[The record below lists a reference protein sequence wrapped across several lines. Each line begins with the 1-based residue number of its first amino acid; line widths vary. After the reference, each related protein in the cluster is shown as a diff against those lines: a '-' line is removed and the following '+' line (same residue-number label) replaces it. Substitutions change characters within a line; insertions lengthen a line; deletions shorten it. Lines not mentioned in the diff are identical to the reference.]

1 MAKKRDYYTVLGV
14 NRDASDDDIKKA
26 YRKLARQYHP
36 DVNKKPDAEK
46 KFKEIN
52 EANEVLSDPEKRKR
66 YDTVGPEWEQ
76 FAQGR
81 GRPSGTGGFQ
91 YVYTGQ
97 PGESPF
103 GEDASGFSDFFK
115 TIFGGD
121 DLTNADTTS
130 GQVHINVRAQGLEE
144 SRQVAEE
151 HR

>member
-1 MAKKRDYYTVLGV
+1 MPVQYKDYYKTLGV
-14 NRDASDDDIKKA
+14 QKNASTDDVKKA

-76 FAQGR
+76 FAQR
-81 GRPSGTGGFQ
+81 RARPSGTGGFP

-97 PGESPF
+97 PGENPL
-103 GEDASGFSDFFK
+103 AHAATGFSDFSPPL
-115 TIFGGD
+115 FGHAA
-121 DLTNADTTS
+121 NAVS
-130 GQVHINVRAQGLEE
+130 AHA
-144 SRQVAEE
+144 VALF
-151 HR
+151 

>member
-1 MAKKRDYYTVLGV
+1 MPVEYKDYYKTLGV
-14 NRDASDDDIKKA
+14 PKNAATDDIKKA

-91 YVYTGQ
+91 HVDTGQ
-97 PGESPF
+97 PGENPSRDHP
-103 GEDASGFSDFFK
+103 SGDSAF
-115 TIFGGD
+115 
-121 DLTNADTTS
+121 
-130 GQVHINVRAQGLEE
+130 VRT
-144 SRQVAEE
+144 
-151 HR
+151 